1 MQYIKNIDSTSTELR
16 RRMSAEELPHGYC
29 ISADFQTAG
38 HGQATN
44 HWESEDG
51 KNLLFSLLLRPS
63 VIPASEQ
70 FVITEI
76 VTLAIINALQDYIRQ
91 RITIKWPNDIY
102 VGDKKLCGILI
113 ENALCGP
120 TIDTCI
126 VGIGININQELF
138 TSNAPNPISLKQL
151 NGRDND
157 REEIFEEIYQN
168 ILRYYDYYADMSDR
182 FNCQS
187 TVLNDAQKQGGAVLS
202 PCLRGTSGAEG
213 VNNSQLS
220 TIRQSLHY
228 EYMNN
233 LYRRTGYHNYS
244 TPEGEKF
251 SAEIEKIGPQGHL
264 TLRLESGEQRIFAF
278 KEVIFELK

>member
-1 MQYIKNIDSTSTELR
+1 MIEYLDTIDSTSTELR
-16 RRMSAEELPHGYC
+16 RRMSVEELPHSYC
-29 ISADFQTAG
+29 ISADFQTSG

-44 HWESEDG
+44 RWESEDG
-51 KNLLFSLLLRPS
+51 KNLLFSVLLRPTI
-63 VIPASEQ
+63 IPAAEQ

-91 RITIKWPNDIY
+91 KITIKWPNDIY

-138 TSNAPNPISLKQL
+138 VSDAPNPVSLKQL

-157 REEIFEEIYQN
+157 REEILEEIYNN
-168 ILRYYDYYADMSDR
+168 ILNYYNYLAD
-182 FNCQS
+182 NWQN
-187 TVLNDAQKQGGAVLS
+187 NDIK
-202 PCLRGTSGAEG
+202 
-213 VNNSQLS
+213 
-220 TIRQSLHY
+220 QSLY
-228 EYMNN
+228 CEYMNN

-244 TPEGEKF
+244 TPDGEHF
-251 SAEIEKIGPQGHL
+251 RAEIENIGSQGHL

-278 KEVIFELK
+278 KEVIFI

>member
-1 MQYIKNIDSTSTELR
+1 MIKYLDTIDSTSTELR
-16 RRMSAEELPHGYC
+16 RRMSVEELSHGYC
-29 ISADFQTAG
+29 ILADFQTAG

-44 HWESEDG
+44 HWESEEG
-51 KNLLFSLLLRPS
+51 KNLLFSLLLRPTI
-63 VIPASEQ
+63 IPAAEQ
-70 FVITEI
+70 FIITEL
-76 VTLAIINALQDYIRQ
+76 VTLAIINVLQDYVRQ
-91 RITIKWPNDIY
+91 QITIKWPNDIY

-138 TSNAPNPISLKQL
+138 KSDAPNPVSLKQL

-157 REEIFEEIYQN
+157 RREILEEIHNN
-168 ILRYYDYYADMSDR
+168 ILNYYDYLAD
-182 FNCQS
+182 NWH
-187 TVLNDAQKQGGAVLS
+187 NDSIK
-202 PCLRGTSGAEG
+202 
-213 VNNSQLS
+213 
-220 TIRQSLHY
+220 QSLHY

-244 TPEGEKF
+244 TPEGEHF
-251 SAEIEKIGPQGHL
+251 SAEIEEIGLQGHL
-264 TLRLESGEQRIFAF
+264 TLRLQSGERRTYAF

>member
-1 MQYIKNIDSTSTELR
+1 
-16 RRMSAEELPHGYC
+16 MSVEELPHGYC
-29 ISADFQTAG
+29 ISADFQTSG

-44 HWESEDG
+44 RWESEDG
-51 KNLLFSLLLRPS
+51 KNLLFSLLLRPT
-63 VIPASEQ
+63 VIPAAEQ
-70 FVITEI
+70 FVITEL

-91 RITIKWPNDIY
+91 QIIIKWPNDIY

-138 TSNAPNPISLKQL
+138 VSDAPNPVSLKQL

-157 REEIFEEIYQN
+157 RGEILAEIYQN
-168 ILRYYDYYADMSDR
+168 ILNYYGYLAD
-182 FNCQS
+182 NWQN
-187 TVLNDAQKQGGAVLS
+187 NDIK
-202 PCLRGTSGAEG
+202 
-213 VNNSQLS
+213 
-220 TIRQSLHY
+220 QSLHY

-244 TPEGEKF
+244 TPEGEHF
-251 SAEIEKIGPQGHL
+251 RAEIEDIGPQGHL
-264 TLRLESGEQRIFAF
+264 TLRLESGELRTFAF

>member
-168 ILRYYDYYADMSDR
+168 ILRYYDYLAD
-182 FNCQS
+182 NWQN
-187 TVLNDAQKQGGAVLS
+187 NDIK
-202 PCLRGTSGAEG
+202 
-213 VNNSQLS
+213 
-220 TIRQSLHY
+220 QSLHY

-233 LYRRTGYHNYS
+233 LYRRVGYHNYS

-251 SAEIEKIGPQGHL
+251 FAEIEEIGPQGHL
-264 TLRLESGEQRIFAF
+264 TLRLQSGELRTFAF
-278 KEVIFELK
+278 KEVIFELNKS

>member
-1 MQYIKNIDSTSTELR
+1 MRHHLTIIDSTSLELR
-16 RRMSAEELPHGYC
+16 RRMSVEQLPHGYC

-44 HWESEDG
+44 RWESEDG
-51 KNLLFSLLLRPS
+51 KNLLFSTLLRPTI
-63 VIPASEQ
+63 IPAAEQ
-70 FVITEI
+70 FVITEF

-91 RITIKWPNDIY
+91 QITIKWPNDIY

-120 TIDTCI
+120 VIDTCI

-138 TSNAPNPISLKQL
+138 VSDAPNPVSLKQL

-157 REEIFEEIYQN
+157 RGDILEEIYQN
-168 ILRYYDYYADMSDR
+168 ILNYYDYLAD
-182 FNCQS
+182 NWQN
-187 TVLNDAQKQGGAVLS
+187 NDIK
-202 PCLRGTSGAEG
+202 
-213 VNNSQLS
+213 
-220 TIRQSLHY
+220 QSLYY

-244 TPEGEKF
+244 TPEGEHF
-251 SAEIEKIGPQGHL
+251 RAEIENIGLQGHL
-264 TLRLESGEQRIFAF
+264 TLRLESGEQRTFAF

>member
-1 MQYIKNIDSTSTELR
+1 MRHHLKNIDSTSTELR

-29 ISADFQTAG
+29 ILADFQTAG

-138 TSNAPNPISLKQL
+138 VSDAPNPVSLKQL

-157 REEIFEEIYQN
+157 RGEILAEIYQN
-168 ILRYYDYYADMSDR
+168 ILNYYRYLAD
-182 FNCQS
+182 NWQN
-187 TVLNDAQKQGGAVLS
+187 NDIK
-202 PCLRGTSGAEG
+202 
-213 VNNSQLS
+213 
-220 TIRQSLHY
+220 QSLHY

-233 LYRRTGYHNYS
+233 LYRRVGYHNYS

-251 SAEIEKIGPQGHL
+251 SAEIEEIGPQGHL
-264 TLRLESGEQRIFAF
+264 TLRLQSGELRIFAF
-278 KEVIFELK
+278 KEVIFI

>member
-1 MQYIKNIDSTSTELR
+1 MRYTLKNIDSTSTELR

-138 TSNAPNPISLKQL
+138 ISNAPNPISLKQL

-168 ILRYYDYYADMSDR
+168 ILNYYDYYADMSDR

-187 TVLNDAQKQGGAVLS
+187 TVLSDAQKQDGAVLS

-233 LYRRTGYHNYS
+233 LYRRVGYHNYS

-251 SAEIEKIGPQGHL
+251 SAEIEEIGPQGHL
-264 TLRLESGEQRIFAF
+264 TLRLQSGGFRIFAF
-278 KEVIFELK
+278 KEVIFL

>member
-1 MQYIKNIDSTSTELR
+1 MRYNLKNIDSTSTELR

-138 TSNAPNPISLKQL
+138 ISNAPNPISLKQL

-168 ILRYYDYYADMSDR
+168 ILNYYDYYADMSDR

-187 TVLNDAQKQGGAVLS
+187 TVLSDAQKQDGAVLS

-233 LYRRTGYHNYS
+233 LYRRVGYHNYS

-251 SAEIEKIGPQGHL
+251 SAEIEEIGPQGHL
-264 TLRLESGEQRIFAF
+264 TLRLQSGELRTFAF
-278 KEVIFELK
+278 KEVIFI

>member
-1 MQYIKNIDSTSTELR
+1 MMQYIKNIDSTSTELR

-138 TSNAPNPISLKQL
+138 VSDAPNPVSLKQL

-168 ILRYYDYYADMSDR
+168 ILRYYDYLAD
-182 FNCQS
+182 NWQN
-187 TVLNDAQKQGGAVLS
+187 NDIK
-202 PCLRGTSGAEG
+202 
-213 VNNSQLS
+213 
-220 TIRQSLHY
+220 QSLHY

-233 LYRRTGYHNYS
+233 LYRRVGYHNYS

-251 SAEIEKIGPQGHL
+251 SAEIEEIGPQGHL
-264 TLRLESGEQRIFAF
+264 TLRLQSGELRIFAF

>member
-1 MQYIKNIDSTSTELR
+1 
-16 RRMSAEELPHGYC
+16 MSVEELSHGYC
-29 ISADFQTAG
+29 ISADFQTSG

-44 HWESEDG
+44 RWESEDG
-51 KNLLFSLLLRPS
+51 KNLLFSLLLRPT
-63 VIPASEQ
+63 VIPAAEQ
-70 FVITEI
+70 FVITEL

-91 RITIKWPNDIY
+91 QITIKWPNDIY

-138 TSNAPNPISLKQL
+138 VSDAPNPVSLKQL

-157 REEIFEEIYQN
+157 RGEILAEIYEN
-168 ILRYYDYYADMSDR
+168 ILNYYDYLAD
-182 FNCQS
+182 NWQN
-187 TVLNDAQKQGGAVLS
+187 NDIK
-202 PCLRGTSGAEG
+202 
-213 VNNSQLS
+213 
-220 TIRQSLHY
+220 QSLYY

-244 TPEGEKF
+244 TPEGEHF
-251 SAEIEKIGPQGHL
+251 RAEIEDIGPQGHL

>member
-1 MQYIKNIDSTSTELR
+1 MRHHLNTTDSTSLELR

-44 HWESEDG
+44 RWESEEG
-51 KNLLFSLLLRPS
+51 KNLLFSILLRPTI
-63 VIPASEQ
+63 IPAADQ
-70 FVITEI
+70 FVITEF
-76 VTLAIINALQDYIRQ
+76 VTLAIINCLQDYIRQ
-91 RITIKWPNDIY
+91 QITIKWPNDIY
-102 VGDKKLCGILI
+102 VGNKKLCGILI
-113 ENALCGP
+113 ENALCGS

-138 TSNAPNPISLKQL
+138 VSDAPNPVSLKQL

-157 REEIFEEIYQN
+157 REEIFGEIYQN
-168 ILRYYDYYADMSDR
+168 IIRYYDYYVSMVDSFD
-182 FNCQS
+182 
-187 TVLNDAQKQGGAVLS
+187 
-202 PCLRGTSGAEG
+202 
-213 VNNSQLS
+213 NSQLS
-220 TIRQSLHY
+220 TVRQSLHY

-244 TPEGEKF
+244 TPEGEHF
-251 SAEIEKIGPQGHL
+251 RAEIEDIGPQGHL

-278 KEVIFELK
+278 KEVIFI

>member
-1 MQYIKNIDSTSTELR
+1 MMQYIKNIDSTSTELR

-51 KNLLFSLLLRPS
+51 KNLLFSLLLRPT

-168 ILRYYDYYADMSDR
+168 ILRYYDYLAD
-182 FNCQS
+182 NWQN
-187 TVLNDAQKQGGAVLS
+187 NDIK
-202 PCLRGTSGAEG
+202 
-213 VNNSQLS
+213 
-220 TIRQSLHY
+220 QSLHY

-251 SAEIEKIGPQGHL
+251 SAEIEEIGPQGHL
-264 TLRLESGEQRIFAF
+264 TLRLQSGELRIFAF
-278 KEVIFELK
+278 KEVIFI

>member
-1 MQYIKNIDSTSTELR
+1 M
-16 RRMSAEELPHGYC
+16 
-29 ISADFQTAG
+29 
-38 HGQATN
+38 
-44 HWESEDG
+44 
-51 KNLLFSLLLRPS
+51 
-63 VIPASEQ
+63 
-70 FVITEI
+70 
-76 VTLAIINALQDYIRQ
+76 QDYIRQ

-168 ILRYYDYYADMSDR
+168 ILRYYDYLAD
-182 FNCQS
+182 NWQ
-187 TVLNDAQKQGGAVLS
+187 NDDIK
-202 PCLRGTSGAEG
+202 
-213 VNNSQLS
+213 
-220 TIRQSLHY
+220 QSLHY

-233 LYRRTGYHNYS
+233 LYRRVGYHNYS
-244 TPEGEKF
+244 IPEGEKF
-251 SAEIEKIGPQGHL
+251 SAEIEEIGPQGHL
-264 TLRLESGEQRIFAF
+264 TLRLQSGELRIFAF
-278 KEVIFELK
+278 KEVIFI

>member
-51 KNLLFSLLLRPS
+51 KNLLFSLLLRPT

-168 ILRYYDYYADMSDR
+168 ILRYYDYLAD
-182 FNCQS
+182 NWQ
-187 TVLNDAQKQGGAVLS
+187 NDDIK
-202 PCLRGTSGAEG
+202 
-213 VNNSQLS
+213 
-220 TIRQSLHY
+220 QSLHY

-233 LYRRTGYHNYS
+233 LYRRVGYHNYS

-251 SAEIEKIGPQGHL
+251 SAEIEEIGPQGHL
-264 TLRLESGEQRIFAF
+264 TLRLQSGELRTFAF
-278 KEVIFELK
+278 KEVIFL

>member
-1 MQYIKNIDSTSTELR
+1 MRYTLKNIDSTSTELR
-16 RRMSAEELPHGYC
+16 RRMSVEELPHGYC

-168 ILRYYDYYADMSDR
+168 IFHYYDYLAD
-182 FNCQS
+182 NWQ
-187 TVLNDAQKQGGAVLS
+187 NDDIK
-202 PCLRGTSGAEG
+202 
-213 VNNSQLS
+213 
-220 TIRQSLHY
+220 QSLHY

-233 LYRRTGYHNYS
+233 LYRRVGYHNYS

-251 SAEIEKIGPQGHL
+251 SAEIEEIGPQGHL
-264 TLRLESGEQRIFAF
+264 TLRLQSGELRTFAF
-278 KEVIFELK
+278 KEVIFI

>member
-1 MQYIKNIDSTSTELR
+1 MRYNLKIIDSTSAELR

-51 KNLLFSLLLRPS
+51 KNLLFSLLLRPY

-70 FVITEI
+70 FVVTEI

-120 TIDTCI
+120 VIDTCI

-138 TSNAPNPISLKQL
+138 TSDAPNPISLKQL

-187 TVLNDAQKQGGAVLS
+187 TVLSDAQKQDGAVLS

-233 LYRRTGYHNYS
+233 LYRRVGYHNYS

-251 SAEIEKIGPQGHL
+251 SAEIEEIGPQGHL
-264 TLRLESGEQRIFAF
+264 TLRLQSGELRTFAF
-278 KEVIFELK
+278 KEVIFI

>member
-1 MQYIKNIDSTSTELR
+1 MMQYIKNIDSTSTELR

-51 KNLLFSLLLRPS
+51 KNLLFSLLLRPT

-168 ILRYYDYYADMSDR
+168 ILRYYDYLAD
-182 FNCQS
+182 NWQ
-187 TVLNDAQKQGGAVLS
+187 NDDI
-202 PCLRGTSGAEG
+202 
-213 VNNSQLS
+213 N
-220 TIRQSLHY
+220 QSLHY

-233 LYRRTGYHNYS
+233 LYRRVGYHNYS

-251 SAEIEKIGPQGHL
+251 SAEIEEIGPQGHL
-264 TLRLESGEQRIFAF
+264 TLRLQSGELRTFAF
-278 KEVIFELK
+278 KEVIFL

>member
-1 MQYIKNIDSTSTELR
+1 MRHHLKIIDSTSTELR

-168 ILRYYDYYADMSDR
+168 ILNYYGYLAD
-182 FNCQS
+182 NWQN
-187 TVLNDAQKQGGAVLS
+187 NDIK
-202 PCLRGTSGAEG
+202 
-213 VNNSQLS
+213 
-220 TIRQSLHY
+220 QSLHY

-233 LYRRTGYHNYS
+233 LYRRVGYHNYS

-251 SAEIEKIGPQGHL
+251 SAEIEEIGPQGHL
-264 TLRLESGEQRIFAF
+264 TLRLQSGELRIFAF
-278 KEVIFELK
+278 KEVIFELNKS

>member
-1 MQYIKNIDSTSTELR
+1 MMQYIKNIDSTSTELR

-120 TIDTCI
+120 VIDTCI

-138 TSNAPNPISLKQL
+138 TSDAPNPISLKQL

-168 ILRYYDYYADMSDR
+168 ILRYYDYLAD
-182 FNCQS
+182 NWQN
-187 TVLNDAQKQGGAVLS
+187 NDIK
-202 PCLRGTSGAEG
+202 
-213 VNNSQLS
+213 
-220 TIRQSLHY
+220 QSLHY

-233 LYRRTGYHNYS
+233 LYRRVGYHNYS

-251 SAEIEKIGPQGHL
+251 SAEIEEIGPQGHL
-264 TLRLESGEQRIFAF
+264 TLRLRSGELRIFVF
-278 KEVIFELK
+278 KEVIFELNKS

>member
-1 MQYIKNIDSTSTELR
+1 MRYNLKNIDSTSTELR

-44 HWESEDG
+44 LWESEDG

-168 ILRYYDYYADMSDR
+168 ILRYYDYLAD
-182 FNCQS
+182 NWQ
-187 TVLNDAQKQGGAVLS
+187 NDDIK
-202 PCLRGTSGAEG
+202 
-213 VNNSQLS
+213 
-220 TIRQSLHY
+220 QSLHY

-233 LYRRTGYHNYS
+233 LYRRVGYHNYS

-251 SAEIEKIGPQGHL
+251 SAEIEEIGPQGHL
-264 TLRLESGEQRIFAF
+264 TLRLQSGELRTFAF
-278 KEVIFELK
+278 KEVIFL

>member
-1 MQYIKNIDSTSTELR
+1 MIEYLDTIDSTSTELR
-16 RRMSAEELPHGYC
+16 RRMSVEELPHGYC
-29 ISADFQTAG
+29 ISADFQTSG
-38 HGQATN
+38 HGQASN
-44 HWESEDG
+44 RWESEDG
-51 KNLLFSLLLRPS
+51 KNLLFSLLLRPT

-70 FVITEI
+70 FVITEL
-76 VTLAIINALQDYIRQ
+76 VTLAIINALQDEIRQ
-91 RITIKWPNDIY
+91 KITIKWPNDIY

-138 TSNAPNPISLKQL
+138 VSDAPNPVSLKQL

-157 REEIFEEIYQN
+157 RGEILEEIYQN
-168 ILRYYDYYADMSDR
+168 ILNYYGYLAD
-182 FNCQS
+182 NWQN
-187 TVLNDAQKQGGAVLS
+187 NDIK
-202 PCLRGTSGAEG
+202 
-213 VNNSQLS
+213 
-220 TIRQSLHY
+220 QSLYY

-233 LYRRTGYHNYS
+233 LYRCTGYHNYS
-244 TPEGEKF
+244 TPEGEHF
-251 SAEIEKIGPQGHL
+251 RAEIEDIGPQGHL